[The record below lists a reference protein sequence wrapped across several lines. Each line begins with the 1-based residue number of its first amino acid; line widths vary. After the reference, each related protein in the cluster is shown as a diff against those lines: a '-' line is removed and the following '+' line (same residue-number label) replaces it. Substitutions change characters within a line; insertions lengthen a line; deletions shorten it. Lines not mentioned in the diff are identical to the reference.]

1 MNSPYCRL
9 LKKRIKGTC
18 NFQGYD
24 VESLMKETSQLRKL
38 ITKRGTLE
46 ILMPLC
52 CTTNPV
58 RYLKFRNTMKGF
70 SSKTLAIRLKEL
82 ERNGILSRKAYNE
95 IPPRVEYRLTTKGQ
109 ELAESI
115 IIYFMDEKMV
125 YELNKFYKNTR
136 NKFDYFSAHMSIF
149 NINEL
154 NFRISIALIIFFH
167 LLFKD

>member
-1 MNSPYCRL
+1 MKSEKQSDNTN
-9 LKKRIKGTC
+9 LKVNKDNLTNDFSILPVIEEEMIKGTC
-18 NFQGYD
+18 DFQGYD

-70 SSKTLAIRLKEL
+70 SSKTLTIRLKEL

-115 IIYFMDEKMV
+115 ICP
-125 YELNKFYKNTR
+125 
-136 NKFDYFSAHMSIF
+136 
-149 NINEL
+149 
-154 NFRISIALIIFFH
+154 
-167 LLFKD
+167 LLWMKKWLLDK